1 MTKYIKKMGEFIL
14 SSSLIQSKIEL
25 LASYIGHSPK
35 ELERLSHKLFG
46 TLGLDSLTLTRVRG
60 FLEPKPTY
68 QILSGLT
75 IKQVAERISVTE
87 ENKTFIGP
95 DILEKDSEFNAFPL
109 TPMQESYVIGAMQE
123 CPCQIYTEIDVSGLE
138 VEFFKQAL
146 RAVTANHPMLHARIV
161 NNSHQEI
168 RDKSEYYQNMHLE
181 ISESTDLDKRREEC
195 LMRFKSSSDL
205 YWDVQLTRLDSN
217 TVRIHIIIDMVFID
231 AVSAMQIC
239 REVATEYENILTNQ
253 PSDNLVTNNLTFQ
266 SYCNQLS
273 MKSVSE
279 ESLNY
284 WNARC
289 NEIPDPPQLPR
300 LKNSEIEGFDFQRE
314 CITLDSNYWN
324 TLKKLAQKVEITPNS
339 LVLAAFSE
347 VLRLYSENPD
357 FSVAVTMSGR
367 PVDKGNDFSGV
378 VGEYTDI
385 ILCPITNRPGS
396 KIVDAAV
403 NIHNTLCE
411 SLEYNDVTG
420 LDLIR
425 MLRNYHEDQHLSF
438 PIVFT
443 SFLGVVDPDLTLRD
457 CEIKLHYQQTQTP
470 QITLDHQIY
479 EMNGNLQINWDYDAK
494 VYSKSLINEML
505 NCFHSLLQNIATNG
519 SNRACLPQE
528 VLDIRKEMNQTSY
541 SFESNASFLLHELIL
556 QSANKSPESV
566 AVIDQDKKF
575 TYGEIVDLARA
586 AAVSL
591 QEAGVKPGSCVA
603 IVLEKGWEQI
613 VGTLAVL
620 ITGASY
626 LPLNPNDPD
635 ERLRSTITLAKCT
648 VALTNGRSMT
658 PERNW
663 NRSQDNSLEDVM
675 LIRIDSEELIKINRN
690 DFVPVNID
698 PDESAYIIFTS
709 GSTGLPKGVEISHY
723 SAVNTC
729 LDINKRFCIQ
739 NDIVTFGIS
748 SLNFDLSVWDIF
760 GTLGAGGTL
769 VICKPDGT
777 RDPDYWWSQIQQH
790 NITVWNTVPTT
801 FEMLL
806 SSYSADIKS
815 TLKVVMLSGDA
826 INMSLA
832 NKALDIFPEIQL
844 VGLGGATEASIW
856 SNFHM
861 FSHDSNELET
871 ELMPY
876 GQALSNQTIYVLDS
890 ELEYRP
896 TGVTGEIYIGG
907 VGLAKGYFCNPEL
920 TQEKFIDSPHFG
932 RLYKT
937 GDIGRYL
944 NNGEI
949 EILGRRDMQVKIG
962 GHRVELGEIER
973 CIESLPNVNQA
984 TIIAIP
990 GDVRYLVG
998 FVTTYE
1004 DQEGLEEELRI
1015 HVEKFLPPYMIP
1027 KKWMV
1032 LESIPLTP
1040 NNKVDINKLRQ
1051 ISMSNDEN
1059 SNGNNSGVSNSES
1072 ILILQQVAK
1081 LLSVSTDSLNPSKSL
1096 FEQGVSSLH
1105 AIQLVNILS
1114 KMWNSKLPYSLLFNY
1129 PSIEKLAGYRNGL
1142 RRERKALERPTSA
1155 NTMEPIAIVGSACR
1169 LPGNVASPEEFWDM
1183 LLEGKDC
1190 VTDVPLSRF
1199 NIDEVYDPNPD
1210 AVGCSYTNRGAF
1222 IKDVE
1227 KFDFDFFSIPI
1238 AEARSM
1244 DPQQRMLLEVAYEAC
1259 HNAGYDKRKL
1269 MGSATGVF
1277 VGQMNYDWMTCFD
1290 YSADYAGTGVA
1301 PAITSN
1307 RISYALDLTGPS
1319 LTIDTACS
1327 SSLVAVDAAVSN
1339 LRSGSCNMAIAGGAN
1354 LILSSDAYVTT
1365 SQAGMLSVDGRCAT
1379 FDNAANGIVR
1389 GEGIGTVVL
1398 KRLSDAQADGDPIL
1412 AVIRGSAVNQDGRS
1426 ASLTV
1431 PNGHAQ
1437 EVVIKQAL
1445 NVAGLEG
1452 RDVDYIECHGTGTP
1466 LGDPIEV
1473 EAIKNVLGDQR
1484 SKPLVLGSVK
1494 TNIGHLEGAAGII
1507 GLIKTIEVL
1516 RHRKAP
1522 GNVHFKTLNPKI
1534 NLDDFAAIISSKSVD
1549 LRSDE
1554 DNNNLIAA
1562 VSSFGYGGT
1571 NAHVL
1576 VESWEKE
1583 SHTRETTTKVANSNF
1598 EVDASEAGSGF
1609 VSSTNSQESSSANAP
1624 LFRSVSLPWN
1634 KSVITEP
1641 STKPVDKNDLTES
1654 LFETE
1659 WVSLPSGGSEP
1670 SLGLGSY
1677 LIISRDAINLELP
1690 QGWQGIQVSDKKE
1703 LEAILTQKAWTHVA
1717 MLSTGHEEDVK
1728 LALWLLQA
1736 VGRNTDSRIKQI
1748 CFATKFGSTDDAG
1761 LWGLSRTFRLEYPE
1775 IRTQCLEYKNTQY
1788 LLSAIGQCFERSEE
1802 DEFLSDQNGKIHVSR
1817 LRRCTDIESSTKLSL
1832 RGDASYII
1840 SGGQGALGLV
1850 AVDLLVR
1857 RGAKYIVLLSR
1868 SSMKPEVE
1876 DKLINLRKHA
1886 NIELL
1891 SCDVSQEVD
1900 VLYAKAWLERKKWPA
1915 VRGIVHTAGVLSDGT
1930 IQNQS
1935 SEKLQVSYSAKVNG
1949 ARYLHDTFMPP
1960 DFLLLFS
1967 SAAATFGSAGQG
1979 NYAAAN
1985 ATLDALALK
1994 WSRSGDSVLSV
2005 QWGAWS
2011 DGGMAERH
2019 STVKRAETTGF
2030 GFISNELGEKAI
2042 EQLLASSKK
2051 GVICITPI
2059 DWSNLQ
2065 LNIPLVSRF
2074 GVKINEDVLTRGM
2087 TWTIP
2092 VITEIVKDCMLQFI
2106 PSSDA
2111 FESNH
2116 SFMEAGFS
2124 SLDLV
2129 QFRQK
2134 LLNKLPNTISLP
2146 AHFAF
2151 NYPTADDVIKY
2162 LYEQLKL
2169 ETSEPDTNV
2178 GRGMSWSIPVITEIV
2193 KDCMLQFIS
2202 SSDAFESNHSFME
2215 AGFSSLD
2222 LVQFRQKLLNKL
2234 PNTINLPAHF
2244 AFNYPTANDVIQYL
2258 YEQLRLETPEP
2269 DTNAETWTLI
2279 RTKEESTPIFLIGGI
2294 VGSAERTF
2302 GTLADAM
2309 RSSVYTY
2316 MPSIPV
2322 EINPNQISIEIIAKE
2337 LKEALLREIPRESY
2351 IIGGLSFGATI
2362 AIELALQLEKEG
2374 RLEQVI
2380 MIEPRHVYPY
2390 VAPETPA
2397 PFETLLEYYKPSG
2410 KVNNPVLLLQTKM
2423 MPLEKQSEIMIES
2436 SRGFQDDTTVLK
2448 HSHDICTKL
2457 EVVQSEGHHFNL
2469 LYKHADFVAKS
2480 IERSVTATSYKPYL
2494 TEPIAIIGTACRL
2507 PGNVASPEE
2516 FWDML
2521 LAGTDCVTDVPLS
2534 RFDIDEVYDPNPD
2547 AVGRSYTKSG
2557 AFMKDVENFDRKFFN
2572 VSVTEARTMDPQQ
2585 RLLLEVAYEAFH
2597 NAGYDKE
2604 NLRGSNTS
2612 VHIGLANDDWR
2623 TMKGNH
2629 DILSPYFGSGV
2640 AGSIV
2645 ANRISYLLGLTG
2657 PSMAIDTACSS
2668 SLVAIDLA
2676 VEKLRN
2682 GICSTA
2688 LVGGVNVMLHPRSY
2702 IGCCAA
2708 KMLSFKGRC
2717 ATFDEEADGYCRGE
2731 GVGAVVLKRL
2741 SDAQADGDPILAVIR
2756 GSAVNQDGR
2765 SASLTAPNGPAQ
2777 EAVIKQALNVAG
2789 LEGRDVD
2796 YIECHGTGTSLGDPI
2811 EVEAIKNVLG
2821 DQRSKPLVLG
2831 SVKTNIGH
2839 LEGAAGIIGLI
2850 KTIEVLRHR
2859 KAPGNVHFKTLNPK
2873 INLDNFNAV
2882 ISAHETQ
2889 LGTGNPNSS
2898 LIGSI
2903 SSFGFGGTNAHIILE
2918 SYNYESG
2925 KKNTKMSYN
2934 PFFLPWRRLPHP
2946 FLSRYDG
2953 TCFVAKVSAD
2963 QAEVWQDHRIDGK
2976 VVVPAASHLTTLAG
2990 AVILRNNENIKL
3002 RGVELQDVIMTRSL
3016 VISNDNTFVRCVN
3029 DGTQWS
3035 IQSDSNG
3042 VNEQFASCSNSRIL
3056 MDAPLISEINI
3067 DDIYNRCSLVDE
3079 SKMYDVLSEHKV
3091 QFGPKY
3097 RNLKNVHIG
3106 ENEGIARIETK
3117 YSTAL
3122 ERSLTLL
3129 HPATLDAGLQ
3139 LLGLCAMKVCGVCI
3153 PFHVKSARV
3162 YSLEEQP
3169 EELFAYAEIT
3179 KLSSNNVE
3187 GTVTLFNINN
3197 EICAVLEGLICREIE
3212 VDTEVS
3218 NNAFETEWVSLPSG
3232 GSEPSSGLGSYLMI
3246 SRDEINI
3253 ELPQGW
3259 QGIQVSDKKELEA
3272 ILTQKAW
3279 THVAMLSTGHEEDVK
3294 LALWLL
3300 QAVGRN
3306 TDSRIKQIC
3315 FATKFGSTDDA
3326 GLWGLSRTFRLEYP
3340 EIRTQC
3346 LEYKNTQYLL
3356 SAIGQC
3362 FERSEEDEF
3371 LSDQNGKIH
3380 VSRLR
3385 RCTDIESSTKLS
3397 LRGDASYIIS
3407 GGQGALGLVAVD
3419 LLVRRGA
3426 KYI

>member
-1 MTKYIKKMGEFIL
+1 MGEFIL

-324 TLKKLAQKVEITPNS
+324 TLKKLAQKVEITPNL

-367 PVDKGNDFSGV
+367 PVDKDNDFSGV

-494 VYSKSLINEML
+494 VYSQSLINEML

-1339 LRSGSCNMAIAGGAN
+1339 LRSGSCNMN
-1354 LILSSDAYVTT
+1354 
-1365 SQAGMLSVDGRCAT
+1365 
-1379 FDNAANGIVR
+1379 
-1389 GEGIGTVVL
+1389 
-1398 KRLSDAQADGDPIL
+1398 
-1412 AVIRGSAVNQDGRS
+1412 
-1426 ASLTV
+1426 
-1431 PNGHAQ
+1431 
-1437 EVVIKQAL
+1437 
-1445 NVAGLEG
+1445 
-1452 RDVDYIECHGTGTP
+1452 
-1466 LGDPIEV
+1466 
-1473 EAIKNVLGDQR
+1473 
-1484 SKPLVLGSVK
+1484 
-1494 TNIGHLEGAAGII
+1494 
-1507 GLIKTIEVL
+1507 
-1516 RHRKAP
+1516 
-1522 GNVHFKTLNPKI
+1522 
-1534 NLDDFAAIISSKSVD
+1534 
-1549 LRSDE
+1549 
-1554 DNNNLIAA
+1554 
-1562 VSSFGYGGT
+1562 
-1571 NAHVL
+1571 
-1576 VESWEKE
+1576 SWW
-1583 SHTRETTTKVANSNF
+1583 REF
-1598 EVDASEAGSGF
+1598 
-1609 VSSTNSQESSSANAP
+1609 
-1624 LFRSVSLPWN
+1624 
-1634 KSVITEP
+1634 
-1641 STKPVDKNDLTES
+1641 
-1654 LFETE
+1654 
-1659 WVSLPSGGSEP
+1659 
-1670 SLGLGSY
+1670 
-1677 LIISRDAINLELP
+1677 
-1690 QGWQGIQVSDKKE
+1690 
-1703 LEAILTQKAWTHVA
+1703 
-1717 MLSTGHEEDVK
+1717 
-1728 LALWLLQA
+1728 
-1736 VGRNTDSRIKQI
+1736 
-1748 CFATKFGSTDDAG
+1748 
-1761 LWGLSRTFRLEYPE
+1761 
-1775 IRTQCLEYKNTQY
+1775 
-1788 LLSAIGQCFERSEE
+1788 
-1802 DEFLSDQNGKIHVSR
+1802 
-1817 LRRCTDIESSTKLSL
+1817 
-1832 RGDASYII
+1832 
-1840 SGGQGALGLV
+1840 
-1850 AVDLLVR
+1850 
-1857 RGAKYIVLLSR
+1857 
-1868 SSMKPEVE
+1868 
-1876 DKLINLRKHA
+1876 
-1886 NIELL
+1886 
-1891 SCDVSQEVD
+1891 
-1900 VLYAKAWLERKKWPA
+1900 
-1915 VRGIVHTAGVLSDGT
+1915 
-1930 IQNQS
+1930 
-1935 SEKLQVSYSAKVNG
+1935 
-1949 ARYLHDTFMPP
+1949 
-1960 DFLLLFS
+1960 
-1967 SAAATFGSAGQG
+1967 
-1979 NYAAAN
+1979 
-1985 ATLDALALK
+1985 
-1994 WSRSGDSVLSV
+1994 
-2005 QWGAWS
+2005 
-2011 DGGMAERH
+2011 
-2019 STVKRAETTGF
+2019 
-2030 GFISNELGEKAI
+2030 
-2042 EQLLASSKK
+2042 
-2051 GVICITPI
+2051 
-2059 DWSNLQ
+2059 
-2065 LNIPLVSRF
+2065 
-2074 GVKINEDVLTRGM
+2074 
-2087 TWTIP
+2087 
-2092 VITEIVKDCMLQFI
+2092 
-2106 PSSDA
+2106 
-2111 FESNH
+2111 
-2116 SFMEAGFS
+2116 
-2124 SLDLV
+2124 
-2129 QFRQK
+2129 
-2134 LLNKLPNTISLP
+2134 
-2146 AHFAF
+2146 
-2151 NYPTADDVIKY
+2151 
-2162 LYEQLKL
+2162 
-2169 ETSEPDTNV
+2169 
-2178 GRGMSWSIPVITEIV
+2178 
-2193 KDCMLQFIS
+2193 
-2202 SSDAFESNHSFME
+2202 
-2215 AGFSSLD
+2215 
-2222 LVQFRQKLLNKL
+2222 
-2234 PNTINLPAHF
+2234 
-2244 AFNYPTANDVIQYL
+2244 
-2258 YEQLRLETPEP
+2258 
-2269 DTNAETWTLI
+2269 
-2279 RTKEESTPIFLIGGI
+2279 
-2294 VGSAERTF
+2294 
-2302 GTLADAM
+2302 
-2309 RSSVYTY
+2309 
-2316 MPSIPV
+2316 
-2322 EINPNQISIEIIAKE
+2322 
-2337 LKEALLREIPRESY
+2337 
-2351 IIGGLSFGATI
+2351 
-2362 AIELALQLEKEG
+2362 
-2374 RLEQVI
+2374 
-2380 MIEPRHVYPY
+2380 
-2390 VAPETPA
+2390 
-2397 PFETLLEYYKPSG
+2397 
-2410 KVNNPVLLLQTKM
+2410 
-2423 MPLEKQSEIMIES
+2423 
-2436 SRGFQDDTTVLK
+2436 
-2448 HSHDICTKL
+2448 
-2457 EVVQSEGHHFNL
+2457 
-2469 LYKHADFVAKS
+2469 
-2480 IERSVTATSYKPYL
+2480 
-2494 TEPIAIIGTACRL
+2494 
-2507 PGNVASPEE
+2507 
-2516 FWDML
+2516 
-2521 LAGTDCVTDVPLS
+2521 
-2534 RFDIDEVYDPNPD
+2534 
-2547 AVGRSYTKSG
+2547 
-2557 AFMKDVENFDRKFFN
+2557 
-2572 VSVTEARTMDPQQ
+2572 
-2585 RLLLEVAYEAFH
+2585 
-2597 NAGYDKE
+2597 
-2604 NLRGSNTS
+2604 
-2612 VHIGLANDDWR
+2612 
-2623 TMKGNH
+2623 
-2629 DILSPYFGSGV
+2629 
-2640 AGSIV
+2640 
-2645 ANRISYLLGLTG
+2645 
-2657 PSMAIDTACSS
+2657 
-2668 SLVAIDLA
+2668 
-2676 VEKLRN
+2676 
-2682 GICSTA
+2682 
-2688 LVGGVNVMLHPRSY
+2688 
-2702 IGCCAA
+2702 
-2708 KMLSFKGRC
+2708 
-2717 ATFDEEADGYCRGE
+2717 
-2731 GVGAVVLKRL
+2731 
-2741 SDAQADGDPILAVIR
+2741 
-2756 GSAVNQDGR
+2756 
-2765 SASLTAPNGPAQ
+2765 
-2777 EAVIKQALNVAG
+2777 
-2789 LEGRDVD
+2789 
-2796 YIECHGTGTSLGDPI
+2796 
-2811 EVEAIKNVLG
+2811 
-2821 DQRSKPLVLG
+2821 
-2831 SVKTNIGH
+2831 
-2839 LEGAAGIIGLI
+2839 
-2850 KTIEVLRHR
+2850 
-2859 KAPGNVHFKTLNPK
+2859 
-2873 INLDNFNAV
+2873 
-2882 ISAHETQ
+2882 
-2889 LGTGNPNSS
+2889 
-2898 LIGSI
+2898 
-2903 SSFGFGGTNAHIILE
+2903 
-2918 SYNYESG
+2918 
-2925 KKNTKMSYN
+2925 
-2934 PFFLPWRRLPHP
+2934 
-2946 FLSRYDG
+2946 
-2953 TCFVAKVSAD
+2953 
-2963 QAEVWQDHRIDGK
+2963 
-2976 VVVPAASHLTTLAG
+2976 
-2990 AVILRNNENIKL
+2990 NIK
-3002 RGVELQDVIMTRSL
+3002 
-3016 VISNDNTFVRCVN
+3016 F
-3029 DGTQWS
+3029 
-3035 IQSDSNG
+3035 
-3042 VNEQFASCSNSRIL
+3042 
-3056 MDAPLISEINI
+3056 
-3067 DDIYNRCSLVDE
+3067 
-3079 SKMYDVLSEHKV
+3079 
-3091 QFGPKY
+3091 
-3097 RNLKNVHIG
+3097 
-3106 ENEGIARIETK
+3106 
-3117 YSTAL
+3117 
-3122 ERSLTLL
+3122 
-3129 HPATLDAGLQ
+3129 
-3139 LLGLCAMKVCGVCI
+3139 
-3153 PFHVKSARV
+3153 
-3162 YSLEEQP
+3162 
-3169 EELFAYAEIT
+3169 
-3179 KLSSNNVE
+3179 
-3187 GTVTLFNINN
+3187 
-3197 EICAVLEGLICREIE
+3197 
-3212 VDTEVS
+3212 
-3218 NNAFETEWVSLPSG
+3218 
-3232 GSEPSSGLGSYLMI
+3232 
-3246 SRDEINI
+3246 
-3253 ELPQGW
+3253 
-3259 QGIQVSDKKELEA
+3259 
-3272 ILTQKAW
+3272 
-3279 THVAMLSTGHEEDVK
+3279 
-3294 LALWLL
+3294 
-3300 QAVGRN
+3300 
-3306 TDSRIKQIC
+3306 
-3315 FATKFGSTDDA
+3315 
-3326 GLWGLSRTFRLEYP
+3326 
-3340 EIRTQC
+3340 
-3346 LEYKNTQYLL
+3346 
-3356 SAIGQC
+3356 
-3362 FERSEEDEF
+3362 
-3371 LSDQNGKIH
+3371 
-3380 VSRLR
+3380 
-3385 RCTDIESSTKLS
+3385 
-3397 LRGDASYIIS
+3397 
-3407 GGQGALGLVAVD
+3407 
-3419 LLVRRGA
+3419 
-3426 KYI
+3426 